1 MITLTD
7 SAVRQLQTLVPSD
20 EESSK
25 GLRIFVENGGCA
37 GMQYG
42 MTLDVPH
49 DDDAVFERDGV
60 RVVVDPQSAPFLA
73 GATVDYSDDLGGAG
87 FRIRNPNA
95 VRSCGC
101 GTSFEP
107 PAEHAEQAP
116 GH

>member
-7 SAVRQLQTLVPSD
+7 SAVRQLQTLVSSD
-20 EESSK
+20 DEATK

-42 MTLDVPH
+42 MTLDEPRG
-49 DDDAVFERDGV
+49 DDAIFERDGV
-60 RVVVDPQSAPFLA
+60 RVVVDPQSASFLA
-73 GATVDYSDDLGGAG
+73 GATVDYSDDLAGARV
-87 FRIRNPNA
+87 RIPNPIA
-95 VRSCGC
+95 VRRGGC

-107 PAEHAEQAP
+107 PPGDAGRAP